1 MGHWYTT
8 PMYREAFLAS
18 NLFGQG
24 LNYTDVYCPETEKI
38 CQTGLSLSQN
48 VLMAS
53 EEDIEDIIKAVI
65 KIRRNVGELKSETS

>member
-1 MGHWYTT
+1 MGYWYST
-8 PMYREAFLAS
+8 PMYRASFLAS
-18 NLFGQG
+18 NLFGQN
-24 LNYTDVYCPETEKI
+24 LNFDGVHCPETEKI

-65 KIRRNVGELKSETS
+65 KIRRNVAELKSETT

>member
-1 MGHWYTT
+1 MGYWYTT
-8 PMYREAFLAS
+8 PMYRAEFLAS
-18 NLFGQG
+18 NLFGQN
-24 LNYTDVYCPETEKI
+24 LNYTDTHCPETEKI

-65 KIRRNVGELKSETS
+65 KIRRNVGELKSESS